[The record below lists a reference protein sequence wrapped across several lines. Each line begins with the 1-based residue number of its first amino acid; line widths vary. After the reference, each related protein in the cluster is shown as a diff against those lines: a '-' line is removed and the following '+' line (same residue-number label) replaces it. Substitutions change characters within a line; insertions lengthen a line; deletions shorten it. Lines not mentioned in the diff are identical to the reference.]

1 MWCNRKMAKNQLTL
15 KTGECKKLMV
25 PISDPTACLMTLP
38 TLVSLLL
45 SIASVGFCLLLTV
58 KIAVLQDKVKLLENQ
73 KRSISLQAARDNADL
88 LFVLQKRID
97 QLQEELSNTVG
108 KIRTVREVTP
118 ECLCPPGPPGK
129 RGRTGRRG
137 AIGFPVS
144 ASDAT
149 ELIKSTE
156 ENQEEMAIRALLDW
170 MESQAFLDQKEKRV
184 IKVTLD
190 QQVLQVLKEF
200 QEKMVH
206 VDFQEFQV

>member
-156 ENQEEMAIRALLDW
+156 ALLDW